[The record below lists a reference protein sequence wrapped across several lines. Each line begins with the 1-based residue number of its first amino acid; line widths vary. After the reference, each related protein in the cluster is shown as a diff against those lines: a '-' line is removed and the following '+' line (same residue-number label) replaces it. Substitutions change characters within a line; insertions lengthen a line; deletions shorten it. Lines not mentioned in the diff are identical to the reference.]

1 MIYRVEYTARA
12 RKDLRKLEKETAR
25 RIIRALHDLTEDPYP
40 LVKKLK
46 GTTPGQPVY
55 TYRIGL
61 SYRAILSI
69 HDSVLIVHVLEIEH
83 RRQAYRDF

>member
-1 MIYRVEYTARA
+1 
-12 RKDLRKLEKETAR
+12 
-25 RIIRALHDLTEDPYP
+25 
-40 LVKKLK
+40 
-46 GTTPGQPVY
+46 VY
-55 TYRIGL
+55 TFRIGL